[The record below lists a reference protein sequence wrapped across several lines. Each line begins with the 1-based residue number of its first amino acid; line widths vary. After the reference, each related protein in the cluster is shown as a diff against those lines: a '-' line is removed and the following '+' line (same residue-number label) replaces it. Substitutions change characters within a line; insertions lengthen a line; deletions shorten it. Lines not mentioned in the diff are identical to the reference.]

1 MTTPGTPDPSAT
13 LPDLTG
19 KTAVVTG
26 ASRGIGAHLARDF
39 AGRGMR
45 LGLCARSAPVLPSG
59 DDDGAAVLSRQLDVR
74 DAGAV
79 DAFARA
85 VEARFGRIDLWINNA
100 GVLAPIAPLRR
111 ADAAEWGSHI
121 ATNVAGV
128 FHGASAYVRHLR
140 RLGPGGRGGVLVN
153 ISSGA
158 GRRPYAG
165 WSAYCSGKAAVDMLS
180 QCLALEEADL
190 DLRVHAVAP
199 GIVDTHMQEQIRAS
213 SPDDFPEQP
222 RFLQLAADA
231 SFSSPAFVAARLLEL
246 VFDPAHRSDKVLV
259 DLPLEHAR

>member
-1 MTTPGTPDPSAT
+1 VTAGGPGRAET
-13 LPDLTG
+13 LPDLAG

-39 AGRGMR
+39 AARGMR
-45 LGLCARSAPVLPSG
+45 LGLCARSAPVLPG
-59 DDDGAAVLSRQLDVR
+59 DDDDGELVVARQLDVR

-79 DAFARA
+79 EEFARA

-111 ADAAEWGSHI
+111 ADPAEWGAHI

-128 FHGASAYVRHLR
+128 FHGARAYVEHLR

-180 QCLALEEADL
+180 QCLAIEEEDL
-190 DLRVHAVAP
+190 GLRVHAVAP

-222 RFLQLAADA
+222 RFLQLAATD
-231 SFSSPAFVAARLLEL
+231 SFSSAAFVAARLLEL
-246 VFDPAHRSDKVLV
+246 VFDPAHLSDQVLV

>member
-1 MTTPGTPDPSAT
+1 VTNPAKPDPSAT
-13 LPDLTG
+13 LPDLDG
-19 KTAVVTG
+19 KSAVVTG

-45 LGLCARSAPVLPSG
+45 VGVCARSAPALP
-59 DDDGAAVLSRQLDVR
+59 DGERVLSRQLDVR

-79 DAFARA
+79 EAFARA

-259 DLPLEHAR
+259 DLPLEHTR